1 MSNHIFI
8 FGGPRNGS
16 WHYQFART
24 TMDDTL
30 YSGTES
36 LDMVGDNSRVFG
48 ETKYYGTVFR
58 EGLDDIYKNLR
69 LESFTQPG
77 NFFET
82 CLLQPT
88 ETFFYNLDIIE
99 DAGKYLLVKGFEQ
112 SIGLIEATDHT
123 KLYLRRPMKDQW
135 RSYAIC
141 QLTKRWQWEKNELTR
156 LEPKP
161 RPGGFGPRR
170 GVIWKS
176 PRIEMGDFDKES
188 AQFDFMKRMYT
199 VLKFYQKHH
208 EAENFVEVPFKS
220 VVEMP
225 AVSPITKT
233 PELDLS
239 DEVQEWI
246 TDMTPFDKPLEE
258 TDKKHEMLSLND
270 LESQL
275 WPS

>member
-1 MSNHIFI
+1 M
-8 FGGPRNGS
+8 
-16 WHYQFART
+16 
-24 TMDDTL
+24 
-30 YSGTES
+30 
-36 LDMVGDNSRVFG
+36 
-48 ETKYYGTVFR
+48 
-58 EGLDDIYKNLR
+58 
-69 LESFTQPG
+69 
-77 NFFET
+77 
-82 CLLQPT
+82 
-88 ETFFYNLDIIE
+88 
-99 DAGKYLLVKGFEQ
+99 
-112 SIGLIEATDHT
+112 
-123 KLYLRRPMKDQW
+123 
-135 RSYAIC
+135 
-141 QLTKRWQWEKNELTR
+141 TKRGQWEKNELTR

-258 TDKKHEMLSLND
+258 TDKKDEMLSLND

>member
-1 MSNHIFI
+1 MNDHIFI

-24 TMDDTL
+24 TLDDTL
-30 YSGTES
+30 YSGTQL
-36 LDMVGDNSRVFG
+36 LDMEGNNSRMFG
-48 ETKYYGTVFR
+48 EKEYHGTVFR
-58 EGLDDIYKNLR
+58 EGLDNIYKNLR
-69 LESFTQPG
+69 LESYTQPG

-88 ETFFYNLDIIE
+88 EVFFHNLDVIE
-99 DAGKYLLVKGFEQ
+99 DAGKFLLVKGFEQ
-112 SIGLIEATDHT
+112 SIGLIESTDHT
-123 KLYLRRPMKDQW
+123 KVYLRRPMKDQW

-156 LEPKP
+156 VEQTPK
-161 RPGGFGPRR
+161 PGGFGAPKS
-170 GVIWKS
+170 VAWES
-176 PRIEMGDFDKES
+176 PRIEMGDFDKHA

-199 VLKFYQKHH
+199 VIKFYQKYH
-208 EAENFVEVPFKS
+208 EEDNFVEVPFKE
-220 VVEMP
+220 VINMP

-233 PELDLS
+233 PKLDLS

-270 LESQL
+270 LERQL

>member
-1 MSNHIFI
+1 
-8 FGGPRNGS
+8 
-16 WHYQFART
+16 
-24 TMDDTL
+24 
-30 YSGTES
+30 
-36 LDMVGDNSRVFG
+36 
-48 ETKYYGTVFR
+48 
-58 EGLDDIYKNLR
+58 
-69 LESFTQPG
+69 
-77 NFFET
+77 
-82 CLLQPT
+82 
-88 ETFFYNLDIIE
+88 
-99 DAGKYLLVKGFEQ
+99 
-112 SIGLIEATDHT
+112 
-123 KLYLRRPMKDQW
+123 
-135 RSYAIC
+135 
-141 QLTKRWQWEKNELTR
+141 
-156 LEPKP
+156 
-161 RPGGFGPRR
+161 
-170 GVIWKS
+170 
-176 PRIEMGDFDKES
+176 MGDFDKES

>member
-30 YSGTES
+30 YSGTQQ
-36 LDMVGDNSRVFG
+36 LDMDGDNSRVFG
-48 ETKYYGTVFR
+48 EKEYYGTVFR
-58 EGLDDIYKNLR
+58 KGLDNIYKHLR
-69 LESFTQPG
+69 LEPFTQPG

-88 ETFFYNLDIIE
+88 ETFFYNLDVIE

-112 SIGLIEATDHT
+112 SIGLIESTDHT
-123 KLYLRRPMKDQW
+123 KVYLRRPMKDQW

-141 QLTKRWQWEKNELTR
+141 QLTKRWQWEKNEPTPPL
-156 LEPKP
+156 
-161 RPGGFGPRR
+161 
-170 GVIWKS
+170 
-176 PRIEMGDFDKES
+176 IEMGDFDKHAAE
-188 AQFDFMKRMYT
+188 FDFMKRMYT
-199 VLKFYQKHH
+199 VVKFYQKYH
-208 EAENFVEVPFKS
+208 EEDNFVEVPFKE
-220 VVEMP
+220 VINMP

-233 PELDLS
+233 PKLDLS

-258 TDKKHEMLSLND
+258 TDKRHEMLSLND

>member
-30 YSGTES
+30 YSGTQQ
-36 LDMVGDNSRVFG
+36 LDMDGDNSRVFG
-48 ETKYYGTVFR
+48 EKEYYGTVFR
-58 EGLDDIYKNLR
+58 KGLDNIYKHLR
-69 LESFTQPG
+69 LEPFTQPG

-88 ETFFYNLDIIE
+88 ETFFYNLDVIE

-112 SIGLIEATDHT
+112 SIGLIESTDHT
-123 KLYLRRPMKDQW
+123 KVYLRRPMKDQW

-141 QLTKRWQWEKNELTR
+141 QLTKRWQWEKNEPTPPL
-156 LEPKP
+156 
-161 RPGGFGPRR
+161 
-170 GVIWKS
+170 
-176 PRIEMGDFDKES
+176 IEMGDFDKHA

-199 VLKFYQKHH
+199 VVKFYQKYH
-208 EAENFVEVPFKS
+208 EEDNFVEVPFKE
-220 VVEMP
+220 VINMP

-233 PELDLS
+233 PKLDLS

-258 TDKKHEMLSLND
+258 TDKRHEMLSLND